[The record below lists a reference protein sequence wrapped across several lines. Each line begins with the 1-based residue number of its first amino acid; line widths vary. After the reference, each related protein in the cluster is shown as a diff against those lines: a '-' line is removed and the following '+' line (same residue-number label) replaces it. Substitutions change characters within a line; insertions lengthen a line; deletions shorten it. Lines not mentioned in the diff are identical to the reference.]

1 MSCTCLHCDGWAS
14 QAPRRTFQEA
24 LCRHGLSRQNCR
36 DHLPRYESQVFSK
49 RLLLSHKRDTG
60 PWLLCS
66 AKILRGRKITCFHA
80 IKVRLIRT
88 NTQLAVARH
97 HNAPTPPG
105 RRGKRWS
112 GVGRSRSRRR
122 QEPHH
127 VTHPQRPAGWLRA
140 LTVLYFL
147 SHHLHRELVSQA
159 FCKAIIECATIG
171 VGGVSA

>member
-1 MSCTCLHCDGWAS
+1 MGVAGAATNVSRSFVSTWTQPAK
-14 QAPRRTFQEA
+14 
-24 LCRHGLSRQNCR
+24 LSRPSATVR
-36 DHLPRYESQVFSK
+36 IPSVSK